1 MHISL
6 LPICL
11 DQRLKST
18 SQEFYEY
25 PLVQGIAVSQKQ
37 IPSQLK
43 IPKIDLSKL
52 SDLKG
57 TLVTQEAGLL

>member
-1 MHISL
+1 ML
-6 LPICL
+6 RPE
-11 DQRLKST
+11 LKVHHP
-18 SQEFYEY
+18 EFYEY

-37 IPSQLK
+37 IPLEQLK

-57 TLVTQEAGLL
+57 TLSTLLQEAGLL